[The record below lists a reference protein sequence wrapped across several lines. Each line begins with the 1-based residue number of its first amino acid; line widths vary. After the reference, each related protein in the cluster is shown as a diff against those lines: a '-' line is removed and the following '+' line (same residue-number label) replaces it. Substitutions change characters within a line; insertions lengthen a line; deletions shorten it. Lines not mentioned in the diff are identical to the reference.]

1 MSNLPAKFYTLCRLC
16 LTTVRDCDLPEATV
30 NFRHSPNVQQEIPQQ
45 QEQITEH
52 DHELMEQQQL
62 PIVECNVEIV
72 CTEDEPVGGGRVQT
86 DAIVDLEADGGGGD
100 DGDGGGGG
108 GGCGDSNGAD
118 VSQKDERRKDGEA
131 SGLPVVVVTA
141 NGGAVGGNHISNS
154 SSSNGNG
161 EEDEDYEDDD
171 VFSAGNMYPDLPKR
185 IWTCLSIKIAPED
198 GLPTVVCS
206 SCRDQL
212 ESCHRFRRVAHRTQK
227 SLQNYLSYTA
237 ALEGSDEEILT
248 ESTEQL
254 ENLIASSPATLALKA
269 SAEQDAI
276 AALQALRNNN
286 NHTKSV
292 TSVLSKTHL
301 QNLEAN
307 AVSVIPIESM
317 KLTSTGVL
325 HQPTTTTTTTIIH
338 QQPEEQQPHQLFQ
351 QHQQQNNLPKQP
363 LIQVRN
369 LTQLQKEH
377 LETAAVLMDISKKAI
392 ISPPSSNPQSPSL
405 LAEQKQQQQQQS
417 LQYQININN
426 QHTQQPQS
434 IKSSVIKPHEYLL
447 NNLKRTPSSEEMDL
461 TMKRMK
467 VEQNVVLT
475 PTVPATTLVKKNFI
489 KRENIIEH
497 LAAAVADDQASQH
510 SDSVDSSDSG
520 RLQMDISSQDA
531 HSECTADEL
540 KLRNSL
546 HLNNNNNH
554 LHQHQ
559 QQLDQLGRETP
570 DSMNSIEEQQHHQAA
585 AAAALASA
593 VHQIPFGSLPDA
605 TDPTMAQIWQT
616 LAQNNLIVNGAGNEA
631 TAFLRKM
638 INARNLGIQFP
649 SVVPVGTGLALLKQN
664 EISRHNQTGQSGR
677 RKQSCPSRTPV
688 EGNSPNSSLD
698 NNGISG
704 GGPALKHSTGKS
716 ATSGNL
722 LFRVAEHSS
731 SAKSAPQSGGA
742 ARSETN
748 SNASGNSSP
757 QLILPKPLTQ
767 AQTQQQ
773 QQQQQQQTQNSQQKD
788 MSCTNCGTTTTT
800 IWRRNVRGE
809 MVCNACGLYFKL
821 HGVNRPHTMRRDT
834 IHTRRRRPKGDKSTR
849 RKSVKQDNGDIV
861 DNGVETAVDLQTLQ
875 NHLKALQEAARSTP
889 TNLTMPTAFQ
899 HYLRATQNF
908 DANGSGELLVGD
920 GGDDSGPENDL
931 DSCNLPLNL
940 VATQLGSD
948 SSQH

>member
-1 MSNLPAKFYTLCRLC
+1 M
-16 LTTVRDCDLPEATV
+16 D
-30 NFRHSPNVQQEIPQQ
+30 
-45 QEQITEH
+45 
-52 DHELMEQQQL
+52 
-62 PIVECNVEIV
+62 
-72 CTEDEPVGGGRVQT
+72 
-86 DAIVDLEADGGGGD
+86 D
-100 DGDGGGGG
+100 DGQMMM
-108 GGCGDSNGAD
+108 GDCESKND
-118 VSQKDERRKDGEA
+118 QA
-131 SGLPVVVVTA
+131 SALPV
-141 NGGAVGGNHISNS
+141 NGIAEA
-154 SSSNGNG
+154 G
-161 EEDEDYEDDD
+161 EDDEDYDDDD
-171 VFSAGNMYPDLPKR
+171 VFSAGNMCPDLPKR

-227 SLQNYLSYTA
+227 SLQSYLSYA
-237 ALEGSDEEILT
+237 AELSGSKQDILT
-248 ESTEQL
+248 ESSEKL

-317 KLTSTGVL
+317 KLTSTGVHTS
-325 HQPTTTTTTTIIH
+325 HQQPTAATTTTTTTIIH
-338 QQPEEQQPHQLFQ
+338 
-351 QHQQQNNLPKQP
+351 HQQQQQQPPPTVPIGFQQQQQQQQQSSTQPRQP

-405 LAEQKQQQQQQS
+405 LAEQKQQQQQQQS
-417 LQYQININN
+417 QQYQIINN
-426 QHTQQPQS
+426 NNQNKQQQPQS

-461 TMKRMK
+461 TMKRVK
-467 VEQNVVLT
+467 VEPHVVLS
-475 PTVPATTLVKKNFI
+475 PTVAASTLVKKNLI
-489 KRENIIEH
+489 KRETIEH

-540 KLRNSL
+540 KLRNSIHHHHH
-546 HLNNNNNH
+546 HLNNNNNNH
-554 LHQHQ
+554 HHHNHPHHHHHQ
-559 QQLDQLGRETP
+559 QQQHPGSGSLDHLGRETP
-570 DSMNSIEEQQHHQAA
+570 DSMNSIEEQQQQVAA
-585 AAAALASA
+585 AAAVAAA
-593 VHQIPFGSLPDA
+593 VRQMPFGGLGDGA
-605 TDPTMAQIWQT
+605 DPAVVQLWQALT
-616 LAQNNLIVNGAGNEA
+616 QNTNLIVNGEGNEA
-631 TAFLRKM
+631 TALLRKM
-638 INARNLGIQFP
+638 INARSLGIQFP
-649 SVVPVGTGLALLKQN
+649 PSLPQN
-664 EISRHNQTGQSGR
+664 DISRHNQTGQSGR

-688 EGNSPNSSLD
+688 EGNSPNAALD
-698 NNGISG
+698 NNGIGPAG
-704 GGPALKHSTGKS
+704 GGGGGISALKHTTGKGVS
-716 ATSGNL
+716 
-722 LFRVAEHSS
+722 
-731 SAKSAPQSGGA
+731 SGGNVLFTTTKATA
-742 ARSETN
+742 AQQSDAAQSEAN
-748 SNASGNSSP
+748 STASGNSSP
-757 QLILPKPLTQ
+757 RLLLPKSAP
-767 AQTQQQ
+767 AQQQ
-773 QQQQQQQTQNSQQKD
+773 QQQQNAQQKD

-800 IWRRNVRGE
+800 IWRRNMRGE

-849 RKSVKQDNGDIV
+849 RKTVKQDSADIV
-861 DNGVETAVDLQTLQ
+861 DNGVETAVDLQ
-875 NHLKALQEAARSTP
+875 ALQTQLLALRDASRGTP
-889 TNLTMPTAFQ
+889 TNFTVPAF
-899 HYLRATQNF
+899 HNYLRAAQNF
-908 DANGSGELLVGD
+908 DPNGSGELLVGGD
-920 GGDDSGPENDL
+920 AGDDSGPENDL

>member
-1 MSNLPAKFYTLCRLC
+1 MRITN
-16 LTTVRDCDLPEATV
+16 VRPIAWS
-30 NFRHSPNVQQEIPQQ
+30 FSSPQEILA
-45 QEQITEH
+45 E
-52 DHELMEQQQL
+52 
-62 PIVECNVEIV
+62 
-72 CTEDEPVGGGRVQT
+72 
-86 DAIVDLEADGGGGD
+86 
-100 DGDGGGGG
+100 
-108 GGCGDSNGAD
+108 
-118 VSQKDERRKDGEA
+118 
-131 SGLPVVVVTA
+131 
-141 NGGAVGGNHISNS
+141 S
-154 SSSNGNG
+154 S
-161 EEDEDYEDDD
+161 E
-171 VFSAGNMYPDLPKR
+171 K
-185 IWTCLSIKIAPED
+185 
-198 GLPTVVCS
+198 
-206 SCRDQL
+206 
-212 ESCHRFRRVAHRTQK
+212 
-227 SLQNYLSYTA
+227 
-237 ALEGSDEEILT
+237 
-248 ESTEQL
+248 L

-325 HQPTTTTTTTIIH
+325 HQPTTTTTIIH
-338 QQPEEQQPHQLFQ
+338 QQEEQQQQQQQSLQLFQ
-351 QHQQQNNLPKQP
+351 QTNQPKQP

-405 LAEQKQQQQQQS
+405 LAEQKQQQQQS

-434 IKSSVIKPHEYLL
+434 IKSSVIKVILVRPHEYLL

-467 VEQNVVLT
+467 VEPNVVLS
-475 PTVPATTLVKKNFI
+475 PPVPATTLVKKNFI
-489 KRENIIEH
+489 KRENIIEQ
-497 LAAAVADDQASQH
+497 LAATVADDQASQH

-559 QQLDQLGRETP
+559 QQMDQLGRETP
-570 DSMNSIEEQQHHQAA
+570 DSMNSIEEQQHHQQAV
-585 AAAALASA
+585 AAAALVSA
-593 VHQIPFGSLPDA
+593 VHQLPFGSLPDA
-605 TDPTMAQIWQT
+605 SDPTMAQIWQT
-616 LAQNNLIVNGAGNEA
+616 LTQNTNLIVNGRGNEA

-638 INARNLGIQFP
+638 INAQNHGIQFAP

-664 EISRHNQTGQSGR
+664 DISRHNQTGQSGR

-704 GGPALKHSTGKS
+704 AGAVLKLATGKS
-716 ATSGNL
+716 ATTGNV

-731 SAKSAPQSGGA
+731 SAKTPPQGGGA

-748 SNASGNSSP
+748 STASGNSSP
-757 QLILPKPLTQ
+757 QLLLPKPTAQ
-767 AQTQQQ
+767 AQSQQQ
-773 QQQQQQQTQNSQQKD
+773 QQQQNSQQKD

-800 IWRRNVRGE
+800 IWRRNIRGE

-875 NHLKALQEAARSTP
+875 NHLKALHDVARSTP
-889 TNLTMPTAFQ
+889 TNLTMPPAFQ

-908 DANGSGELLVGD
+908 DPNGSGELLVGD

>member
-1 MSNLPAKFYTLCRLC
+1 MFSLLLQPSPA
-16 LTTVRDCDLPEATV
+16 
-30 NFRHSPNVQQEIPQQ
+30 QEI
-45 QEQITEH
+45 
-52 DHELMEQQQL
+52 L
-62 PIVECNVEIV
+62 
-72 CTEDEPVGGGRVQT
+72 
-86 DAIVDLEADGGGGD
+86 AD
-100 DGDGGGGG
+100 
-108 GGCGDSNGAD
+108 
-118 VSQKDERRKDGEA
+118 
-131 SGLPVVVVTA
+131 
-141 NGGAVGGNHISNS
+141 S
-154 SSSNGNG
+154 S
-161 EEDEDYEDDD
+161 E
-171 VFSAGNMYPDLPKR
+171 K
-185 IWTCLSIKIAPED
+185 
-198 GLPTVVCS
+198 
-206 SCRDQL
+206 
-212 ESCHRFRRVAHRTQK
+212 
-227 SLQNYLSYTA
+227 
-237 ALEGSDEEILT
+237 
-248 ESTEQL
+248 L

-325 HQPTTTTTTTIIH
+325 QHQPTTTTTTTIIH
-338 QQPEEQQPHQLFQ
+338 QQEEQQPLQIFQ
-351 QHQQQNNLPKQP
+351 QQQQQQQNNVPKQP

-405 LAEQKQQQQQQS
+405 LAEQKQQQQQQT

-426 QHTQQPQS
+426 QQQPQS
-434 IKSSVIKPHEYLL
+434 IKSSVIKQPHEYLL

-461 TMKRMK
+461 TMKRVK
-467 VEQNVVLT
+467 VEPNVVLT
-475 PTVPATTLVKKNFI
+475 PTVPATTLVKKSFI

-546 HLNNNNNH
+546 HLNNNNH

-570 DSMNSIEEQQHHQAA
+570 DSMNSIEEQQHHHQQQAMLTAALAA
-585 AAAALASA
+585 AAR
-593 VHQIPFGSLPDA
+593 QIPFGSLTDT
-605 TDPTMAQIWQT
+605 TDPAMAQLWQA
-616 LAQNNLIVNGAGNEA
+616 LAQNPNLIVNGGGNEA
-631 TAFLRKM
+631 TALLRKM
-638 INARNLGIQFP
+638 INARNLGIQFAP

-664 EISRHNQTGQSGR
+664 EANRQNQTGQSGR

-688 EGNSPNSSLD
+688 EGNSPTASLD

-704 GGPALKHSTGKS
+704 SVGGTGGGGGGATIKVATGKS
-716 ATSGNL
+716 ASSGNV

-731 SAKSAPQSGGA
+731 SAKTPPQGGAA

-757 QLILPKPLTQ
+757 QLLLSKAT
-767 AQTQQQ
+767 AQSQSQQQ
-773 QQQQQQQTQNSQQKD
+773 SPQQQNSQQKD

-800 IWRRNVRGE
+800 IWRRNIRGE

-849 RKSVKQDNGDIV
+849 RKSVKQDSGDIV

-875 NHLKALQEAARSTP
+875 NQLIALRDATRGTP
-889 TNLTMPTAFQ
+889 PNFSMPTAFQ
-899 HYLRATQNF
+899 QYLRATQNF
-908 DANGSGELLVGD
+908 DPNGSGDLLVGD

>member
-1 MSNLPAKFYTLCRLC
+1 MCNVPPKFYTLCRLC
-16 LTTVRDCDLPEATV
+16 LTTIRDCDLPEATV
-30 NFRHSPNVQQEIPQQ
+30 SFREPTIRHRQRNGRHHHQPQQ
-45 QEQITEH
+45 HTQQDHE
-52 DHELMEQQQL
+52 HELMHQQL
-62 PIVECNVEIV
+62 PIVECNVEII
-72 CTEDEPVGGGRVQT
+72 CTEDEPAGGSAT
-86 DAIVDLEADGGGGD
+86 EAAN
-100 DGDGGGGG
+100 DGGGGG
-108 GGCGDSNGAD
+108 AGETDGVDAQ
-118 VSQKDERRKDGEA
+118 QKDEQSKDSAA
-131 SGLPVVVVTA
+131 SALPIRSA
-141 NGGAVGGNHISNS
+141 NGAGSKMS
-154 SSSNGNG
+154 SSGTNS
-161 EEDEDYEDDD
+161 DEDDEDFEDDD
-171 VFSAGNMYPDLPKR
+171 VFSAGNMCPDLPNR
-185 IWTCLSIKIAPED
+185 IWTCLAIKLTPED

-227 SLQNYLSYTA
+227 SLQSYLSYTA
-237 ALEGSDEEILT
+237 ALGGSEQEILT
-248 ESTEQL
+248 ESSEKL
-254 ENLIASSPATLALKA
+254 EHLIASSPATLALKA

-325 HQPTTTTTTTIIH
+325 HQPTTIIH
-338 QQPEEQQPHQLFQ
+338 QQQEHQQQQQQPQQPLQLFQ
-351 QHQQQNNLPKQP
+351 QQNHQPKQP

-405 LAEQKQQQQQQS
+405 LAEQKQQQQQQHS
-417 LQYQININN
+417 QQYQLVTNNN
-426 QHTQQPQS
+426 QQTQQPQS
-434 IKSSVIKPHEYLL
+434 IKSSVIKQPHEYLL
-447 NNLKRTPSSEEMDL
+447 NNLKRSPSSEEMDL
-461 TMKRMK
+461 TMKRVK
-467 VEQNVVLT
+467 VEPNVVLS
-475 PTVPATTLVKKNFI
+475 PTVPATTLVKKNII
-489 KRENIIEH
+489 KRETIEH

-531 HSECTADEL
+531 HSECAGDEL

-546 HLNNNNNH
+546 HLNNNNH
-554 LHQHQ
+554 LHHHQ
-559 QQLDQLGRETP
+559 QQMDQLGRETP
-570 DSMNSIEEQQHHQAA
+570 DSMNSIEEHHQQAA
-585 AAAALASA
+585 AAAVAAA
-593 VHQIPFGSLPDA
+593 VHQIPFGLTDA
-605 TDPTMAQIWQT
+605 TDPAVAQLWQA
-616 LAQNNLIVNGAGNEA
+616 LAQNTNLIVNGGGNEA
-631 TAFLRKM
+631 TALLRKM
-638 INARNLGIQFP
+638 INARNLGIQFAP

-664 EISRHNQTGQSGR
+664 DISRLNQTGQSGR

-688 EGNSPNSSLD
+688 DGNSPNASLD
-698 NNGISG
+698 NNGMNGSAGGVGGGATLKLATGKGSSG
-704 GGPALKHSTGKS
+704 G
-716 ATSGNL
+716 NV
-722 LFRVAEHSS
+722 LFRVAEHSHS
-731 SAKSAPQSGGA
+731 VKAPSQGGA

-748 SNASGNSSP
+748 STASGNSSP
-757 QLILPKPLTQ
+757 QLLLTKSAVVQ
-767 AQTQQQ
+767 SSPQQQ
-773 QQQQQQQTQNSQQKD
+773 QQQSPQQQQQQNSQQKD

-800 IWRRNVRGE
+800 IWRRNIRGE

-849 RKSVKQDNGDIV
+849 RKSVKQDSGEIV

-875 NHLKALQEAARSTP
+875 NQLIALHDATRGTP
-889 TNLTMPTAFQ
+889 NNFSMPPVFQ

-908 DANGSGELLVGD
+908 DPNGSGELLVGD
-920 GGDDSGPENDL
+920 GGEDSGPENDL

>member
-1 MSNLPAKFYTLCRLC
+1 
-16 LTTVRDCDLPEATV
+16 
-30 NFRHSPNVQQEIPQQ
+30 
-45 QEQITEH
+45 
-52 DHELMEQQQL
+52 
-62 PIVECNVEIV
+62 
-72 CTEDEPVGGGRVQT
+72 
-86 DAIVDLEADGGGGD
+86 
-100 DGDGGGGG
+100 
-108 GGCGDSNGAD
+108 
-118 VSQKDERRKDGEA
+118 
-131 SGLPVVVVTA
+131 
-141 NGGAVGGNHISNS
+141 
-154 SSSNGNG
+154 
-161 EEDEDYEDDD
+161 
-171 VFSAGNMYPDLPKR
+171 
-185 IWTCLSIKIAPED
+185 
-198 GLPTVVCS
+198 
-206 SCRDQL
+206 
-212 ESCHRFRRVAHRTQK
+212 
-227 SLQNYLSYTA
+227 
-237 ALEGSDEEILT
+237 
-248 ESTEQL
+248 
-254 ENLIASSPATLALKA
+254 
-269 SAEQDAI
+269 
-276 AALQALRNNN
+276 
-286 NHTKSV
+286 
-292 TSVLSKTHL
+292 
-301 QNLEAN
+301 
-307 AVSVIPIESM
+307 M

-325 HQPTTTTTTTIIH
+325 HQPTTTTTIIH
-338 QQPEEQQPHQLFQ
+338 QQEEQQPHQLFQ
-351 QHQQQNNLPKQP
+351 QQQNNLPKQP

-377 LETAAVLMDISKKAI
+377 LETAA
-392 ISPPSSNPQSPSL
+392 
-405 LAEQKQQQQQQS
+405 
-417 LQYQININN
+417 
-426 QHTQQPQS
+426 
-434 IKSSVIKPHEYLL
+434 PHEYLL

-497 LAAAVADDQASQH
+497 LAATVADDQASQH
-510 SDSVDSSDSG
+510 SDSVDS
-520 RLQMDISSQDA
+520 
-531 HSECTADEL
+531 
-540 KLRNSL
+540 
-546 HLNNNNNH
+546 
-554 LHQHQ
+554 
-559 QQLDQLGRETP
+559 
-570 DSMNSIEEQQHHQAA
+570 
-585 AAAALASA
+585 
-593 VHQIPFGSLPDA
+593 
-605 TDPTMAQIWQT
+605 
-616 LAQNNLIVNGAGNEA
+616 NLIVNGGGNEA

-638 INARNLGIQFP
+638 INARSLGIQYP
-649 SVVPVGTGLALLKQN
+649 SVLPVGTGLALLKQN

-704 GGPALKHSTGKS
+704 GGPAMKHSTGKS
-716 ATSGNL
+716 ATSGNV

-731 SAKSAPQSGGA
+731 SAKSSPQGGGA

-748 SNASGNSSP
+748 SVASGNSSP
-757 QLILPKPLTQ
+757 QLILPKPMTQ
-767 AQTQQQ
+767 AQIQQQ
-773 QQQQQQQTQNSQQKD
+773 QQQQQQQQNSQQKD

-861 DNGVETAVDLQTLQ
+861 ENGVETAVDLQTLQ